1 MDKGRLHALTSK
13 SVCVCVWGGGGGGGW
28 VGGRGAPTSYSSLLD
43 LPLGVAWTVEKS
55 SPKDPQ
61 ACMVININMATWI
74 SNNNGA

>member
-1 MDKGRLHALTSK
+1 M
-13 SVCVCVWGGGGGGGW
+13 GGGGG
-28 VGGRGAPTSYSSLLD
+28 VGGEPLPPTA